1 MLRAEVYAHAMRA
14 SKNLLLRMHNFPC
27 ELFLWWTKPFP
38 TLLVRALHVPLA
50 LLLFN
55 FSLLCILQRN
65 FSDSDDIFFDDPDG
79 LELRSPSSS
88 HSTTSGDASWD
99 QRPHGSRS
107 SSKKQWPAS
116 AVPRNVPLRFPV
128 EGSGG
133 GGASVTSSGV
143 SPMPGGVNSKKK
155 KGYAQV
161 GGGAELESESS
172 GDDEEGHEY

>member
-1 MLRAEVYAHAMRA
+1 
-14 SKNLLLRMHNFPC
+14 
-27 ELFLWWTKPFP
+27 
-38 TLLVRALHVPLA
+38 
-50 LLLFN
+50 
-55 FSLLCILQRN
+55 LQRN

-88 HSTTSGDASWD
+88 HSAHSASDSAWD
-99 QRPHGSRS
+99 QRAHGSRS
-107 SSKKQWPAS
+107 SSKNQWPAS

-133 GGASVTSSGV
+133 PTSSASSSGV
-143 SPMPGGVNSKKK
+143 SPMHGGGGIASRTSSKK

-172 GDDEEGHEY
+172 CDDEEGHEY